1 MSINQTVNVS
11 AFYFQ
16 NSQGLRS
23 FPRQIEWGNMR
34 YTFKDGLQ
42 YNVGKGPRAVKLFD
56 MSDGETTYR
65 LRLQDD
71 TWTLIGT
78 RNG

>member
-1 MSINQTVNVS
+1 MSINQTVSVN

-16 NSQGLRS
+16 EGKGLRS
-23 FPRQIEWGNMR
+23 FPRQIEYNNIR

-42 YNVGKGPRAVKLFD
+42 YNVGRGPGAIKLFD
-56 MSDGETTYR
+56 MTDGDTTYR
-65 LRLQDD
+65 LRLQNN

-78 RNG
+78 R